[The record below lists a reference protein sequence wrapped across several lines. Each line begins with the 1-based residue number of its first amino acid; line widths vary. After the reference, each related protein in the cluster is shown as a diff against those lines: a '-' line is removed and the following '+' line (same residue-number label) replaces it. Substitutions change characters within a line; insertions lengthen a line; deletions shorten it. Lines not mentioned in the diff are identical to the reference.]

1 MKHIAIFSVIFASL
15 IAGCASQSAGK
26 AVTMTREGL
35 ADAALGPLEDFNIRR
50 DGIPL
55 VLAKIRN
62 PYDVPETITCKQIE
76 SEIVELNKVL
86 PPDWDAGPKPQKTES
101 LSSMAA
107 SEASEQL
114 LKAVASEA
122 TGLIPYRSWVRKL
135 SGANGYEK
143 KVKQAVEKGRHRRT
157 FLKARGQGMGCA
169 DVAVPTLRANSRQ
182 QVVLYKGDQPEGV
195 IVYDANALDPMTPS
209 VSKDA
214 DKQHEAERLASS
226 TVQTGAVSEEAIT
239 FSPEPDTGAIKRE
252 EKISSPTSEY

>member
-1 MKHIAIFSVIFASL
+1 
-15 IAGCASQSAGK
+15 
-26 AVTMTREGL
+26 MTRDGL
-35 ADAALGPLEDFNIRR
+35 ADAALAPLEDLNIRR

-55 VLAKIRN
+55 VLAKIQN

-76 SEIVELNKVL
+76 AEIVELNKVL
-86 PPDWDAGPKPQKTES
+86 PPDWDAGPKPEQTES

-143 KVKQAVEKGRHRRT
+143 KVKAAVEKGRHRRT

-195 IVYDANALDPMTPS
+195 IVYDGNASDPMTSPT
-209 VSKDA
+209 SKEA
-214 DKQHEAERLASS
+214 DKTHEAERLASS
-226 TVQTGAVSEEAIT
+226 TVQTGQVSEEPLR
-239 FSPEPDTGAIKRE
+239 FSPKRPTSLIKRE
-252 EKISSPTSEY
+252 EKTSSQTSDR